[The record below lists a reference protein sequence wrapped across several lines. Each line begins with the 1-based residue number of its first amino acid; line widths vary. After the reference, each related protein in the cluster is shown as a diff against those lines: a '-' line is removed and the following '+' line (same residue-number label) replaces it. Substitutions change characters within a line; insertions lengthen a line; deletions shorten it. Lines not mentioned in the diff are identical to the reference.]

1 MTTWATCP
9 CALEGRVQSY
19 LVPLHEVLVG
29 ISGNSGEFDPDE
41 ELAAK
46 LDPEK
51 KLFLTGTRD
60 RPRVLAAAYSSLRR
74 YARSRGDRPLPKY
87 RIAGDHDV
95 HKIWFDKVASKEE
108 YAQNRE
114 WESADLLIF
123 ELGRMSAP
131 NRYLPNIVHQRV
143 TDWLEKGIMVWL
155 IHFGQNFSTSPFY
168 GDAVDDLIQRY
179 FETIIVTDSAAPK
192 SSAPPTSY

>member
-9 CALEGRVQSY
+9 CALEGRVQEY
-19 LVPLHEVLVG
+19 LGPLREVLIG
-29 ISGNSGEFDPDE
+29 ISGNSDEFNPDE
-41 ELAAK
+41 ELSAK

-51 KLFLTGTRD
+51 KIFLTGTRD
-60 RPRVLAAAYSSLRR
+60 RPRVLAAAYSALRR
-74 YARSRGDRPLPKY
+74 HARNLGDHPLPKY
-87 RIAGDHDV
+87 RLASDHDV

-114 WESADLLIF
+114 WESSDLLIF
-123 ELGRMSAP
+123 ELGQMSAA

-155 IHFGQNFSTSPFY
+155 IYFGQNFSTSPFH

-179 FETIIVTDSAAPK
+179 FETIIVTDSAVPK
-192 SSAPPTSY
+192 SAAPPTSY